1 MLLKLPSLEYQIS
14 LNIYQHLKDIKINDH
29 DKIVSYVHVKLEV
42 SHYTRIKMQETKGG
56 VSRGANSRTIETKLG
71 YFIAWKKTLQLIS
84 CLLRCLCITMK
95 THVAWTYVV

>member
-42 SHYTRIKMQETKGG
+42 SHYTRIKMQERPKVGFHG
-56 VSRGANSRTIETKLG
+56 EPIAELMKLSWVILSPG
-71 YFIAWKKTLQLIS
+71 KKPF
-84 CLLRCLCITMK
+84 K
-95 THVAWTYVV
+95 